1 MMSEV
6 KKFCKICNCYYH
18 GQTCNK
24 HESEDEEAYNKE
36 HCEKPIFEIVR
47 QHTELDK
54 QIQEFVDSELE
65 HIEGDC
71 TCESESDLV
80 WDVYPEGATDY
91 TICLRCGGVV
101 TPTGYYS

>member
-1 MMSEV
+1 M
-6 KKFCKICNCYYH
+6 
-18 GQTCNK
+18 
-24 HESEDEEAYNKE
+24 SEDEKAYVKE
-36 HCEKPIFEIVR
+36 HCKEKPIFETVR

-71 TCESESDLV
+71 TCESQSDLV
-80 WDVYPEGATDY
+80 MWHVHPEGATNY